1 MAVKKKEE
9 ILEAIKKK
17 IGEDSSDE
25 TIALLEDISDTL
37 NDYDDKTKEQTNWQ
51 TKYEENDKEWRKRYR
66 DRFFN
71 NSDEDEQ
78 EKEKIII
85 EEKEEP
91 EEKTSFD
98 ELFSTGEE

>member
-1 MAVKKKEE
+1 MVRTKDE
-9 ILEAIKKK
+9 ILEAIKGR
-17 IGEDSSDE
+17 IGDDSSDE
-25 TIALLEDISDTL
+25 TIAFLEDITDTL
-37 NDYDDKTKEQTNWQ
+37 NDYDNKTKTETDWKA
-51 TKYEENDKEWRKRYR
+51 KYEENDKEWRKRYR

-71 NSDEDEQ
+71 NSDDVEQ